1 MASDPRER
9 FQQILVQLSA
19 LVRSDPR
26 AALVQINRVMNQVGP
41 EPNLLHLAGLAHGR
55 AGDSSLAIELM
66 QQSLELHPPQPE
78 LHNNLGK
85 AMESLQRVEEAEHHY
100 RQAINLQ
107 ENFTQAQ
114 HNLGLLLLSQQRF
127 DEAEV
132 QLLQALAG
140 APGKVSLL
148 TTLGNLYRA
157 QEHFEQAIE
166 YYQRALNEDGQY
178 VNAIHNLGLCYKLTE
193 RPQKAIEY
201 YVQAQRQAPNVA
213 EIDLNYGNAEF
224 ELGHYQE
231 AERCYLS
238 AIAKDPSFVLAHESL
253 SELLW
258 QLDQKDRL
266 TDSYDRVLRDQP
278 TLMPLHLSRI
288 KLLLNCEQFDAAREA
303 LLVASRYGQGAAL
316 QHLSGQLY
324 AALVHYD
331 EAQVALEAALAYG
344 FDQEIAHDLARLH
357 IIRADY
363 VAALA
368 LLDRSLEHDRD
379 HQLTWALI
387 SLCWRLTDD
396 ARYHWLIDY
405 QRDVRVFTLPVPPG
419 YASLQEFLPE
429 LRDVL
434 LSMHTTQTAPTRQT
448 LVGGTQTP
456 GRLLHKQHP
465 IIQSYKWALEQ
476 AVADYIAA
484 MPEDSSHPLFRR
496 KSLKF
501 EFSGSWSV
509 KLVAGGFHV
518 NHVHS
523 QGWISSACYIHLP
536 ESMNEPRGNEGCIK
550 FGESALQL
558 EDREVIERVIRP
570 EAGQLALFPS
580 YAWHGTFDIHCDET
594 DYRLT
599 APFDV
604 IPV

>member
-1 MASDPRER
+1 MATDPRER

-26 AALVQINRVMNQVGP
+26 AALGQIQKVMTQVGP

-55 AGDSSLAIELM
+55 VGEPTRAVELM
-66 QQSLELHPPQPE
+66 QQSLKLHPPQPE
-78 LHNNLGK
+78 VHNNLGK
-85 AMESLQRVEEAEHHY
+85 ALERAQQLEEAEYHY
-100 RQAINLQ
+100 RQALSLR
-107 ENFTQAQ
+107 ENFVQAQ

-127 DEAEV
+127 DEAEAE
-132 QLLQALAG
+132 LLHALAG
-140 APGKVSLL
+140 ASRKVSLL
-148 TTLGNLYRA
+148 TSMGNLYRK
-157 QEHFEQAIE
+157 QEHYDQAIDYYLQALAEDGNYVNALHNLGLSYKLTERPQQAIE
-166 YYQRALNEDGQY
+166 YYQRA
-178 VNAIHNLGLCYKLTE
+178 
-193 RPQKAIEY
+193 
-201 YVQAQRQAPNVA
+201 QRLAPNLA

-224 ELGHYQE
+224 ELGHYQQ
-231 AERCYLS
+231 AERCYLN
-238 AIAKDPSFVLAHESL
+238 AIAKEPASVLAHETL
-253 SELLW
+253 AELLW

-266 TDSYDRVLRDQP
+266 TESYDRVLRDQP
-278 TLMPLHLSRI
+278 ALMPLHLSRI

-303 LLVASRYGQGAAL
+303 LMVASRHGQGAAL

-324 AALVHYD
+324 ATLLHYD
-331 EAQVALEAALAYG
+331 EAQLALEAALAHG
-344 FDQEIAHDLARLH
+344 FDQEIAHDLARLY
-357 IIRADY
+357 IIREDY
-363 VAALA
+363 AAA
-368 LLDRSLEHDRD
+368 ITLLERSLEHDRD

-419 YASLQEFLPE
+419 YASLQEFLPQ

-465 IIQSYKWALEQ
+465 VIQSYKWALEQ

-496 KSLKF
+496 KSSQF

-509 KLVAGGFHV
+509 KLVEGGFHV

-536 ESMNEPRGNEGCIK
+536 ESMKEIRGNEGCIK

-558 EDREVIERVIRP
+558 EGREVIERVIRP